1 MTLKTAQLCT
11 NESFKHFPFT
21 FHIPHFSFRISK
33 REPLSKAKAIGQLVV
48 LGFAIADFT
57 PAPYQRPR
65 LGRPSMEFS
74 SCGRLRT

>member
-11 NESFKHFPFT
+11 NESVKHCSFT
-21 FHIPHFSFRISK
+21 FHIPHFSFLISK
-33 REPLSKAKAIGQLVV
+33 QELLSKAKAFGQLVV
-48 LGFAIADFT
+48 LGFDVAVFT

-65 LGRPSMEFS
+65 LERPSMEFS